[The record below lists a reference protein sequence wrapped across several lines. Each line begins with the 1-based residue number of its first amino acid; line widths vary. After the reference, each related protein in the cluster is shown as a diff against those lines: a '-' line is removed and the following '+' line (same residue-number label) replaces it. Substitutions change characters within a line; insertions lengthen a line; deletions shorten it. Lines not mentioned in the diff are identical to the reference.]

1 MNNTR
6 AYQSGLGPQIHAHV
20 ECKRALGRQFDREA
34 GILGDLD
41 RFLTAQGTGELTS
54 EVFAAWSLTLE
65 RLASAS
71 RHQYLRIARGLC
83 LYLRRTDP
91 QCFVPDPASFPGPG
105 PQRPA
110 LILSVEQIESLLQ
123 AATALPALVRSPL
136 QPAVY
141 RQAIALAYASGLR
154 RGEII
159 GLSVDDCDLRRRTL
173 HVRKAKPGR
182 SRLVALSE
190 SAASE
195 LERYLRER
203 AAFAH
208 TRQAPLL
215 THGRHCSLPYSGRG
229 IDLGFRRLFRATG
242 IEGVA
247 GRPAR
252 LHDLRHTHATHVLLR
267 WYRQGIDPQ
276 AKLPVLMASMGHVS
290 LSSTAYYLNQI
301 EPVVKQ
307 AGERFAQYAR
317 SIVAPRE
324 GGNDA

>member
-6 AYQSGLGPQIHAHV
+6 AYQSGLGQQIHAHV
-20 ECKRALGRQFDREA
+20 ERKRALGRQFKREA

-41 RFLTAQGTGELTS
+41 RFLATRGAGELTA

-83 LYLRRTDP
+83 LYLRSTDP

-123 AATALPALVRSPL
+123 AATALPPLVRSPL

-159 GLSVDDCDLRRRTL
+159 GLSVGDCDWRRRTL

-182 SRLVALSE
+182 SRLVALSA
-190 SAASE
+190 SAASQ

-208 TRQAPLL
+208 SRQACLL
-215 THGRHCSLPYSGRG
+215 AHGRDCSLPYSGRG

-276 AKLPVLMASMGHVS
+276 AKLPVLMVSMGHVS
-290 LSSTAYYLNQI
+290 LSSTAYYLHHI
-301 EPVVKQ
+301 EPVLQQ

-317 SIVAPRE
+317 SIAAPRE
-324 GGNDA
+324 GGHHA